1 MGDLSEH
8 FSAHEF
14 RCKDGSEHPIDPQL
28 VAMLERVREH
38 FDAPVHI
45 VSGYRSPAH
54 NAKVGG
60 AKSSYH
66 TKGMAADIMVD
77 GVEPTTVYQFCDTA
91 FKLGG
96 VGRYVSFTHVDCRPY
111 RARWVG

>member
-14 RCKDGSEHPIDPQL
+14 ACKDGSEHPIDPQL
-28 VAMLERVREH
+28 IAMLEHVRAH
-38 FDAPVHI
+38 FGQPVT
-45 VSGYRSPAH
+45 VESGYRSPAY

-66 TKGMAADIMVD
+66 LKGMAADITIRDVSPAD
-77 GVEPTTVYQFCDTA
+77 VYRYCDTA

-96 VGRYVSFTHVDCRPY
+96 IGRYGSFTHVDCRPY
-111 RARWVG
+111 RARW